1 MKNSKRF
8 HLGILPHVAM
18 FLAMLLTPLVQAQ
31 ELRTY
36 FVADPQ
42 GSPVIGTDAY
52 ANVVWS
58 EDYLPYGERRYR
70 SVSSGDNERWFTAAV
85 QNEDTGLVDLG
96 NRKYDPV
103 LGRFLSIDPVG
114 ASAEKPFSVNR
125 YAYANNNP
133 YRYVDPQGDVP
144 VDTIWDIGNVVYDLG
159 KVTVGWTIGNQALV
173 VEGLAD
179 AAIDTA
185 AMLIPYVPAGS
196 TKVARL
202 AAKEAKAT
210 ANAARAVPKIKPGSA
225 NGPTAAQRFPESV
238 RDAAK
243 AENLSATCVFCQ
255 RPGTGSQVDHAIPR
269 ARGGN
274 ATLDNAQLACP
285 HCNASKGAG
294 DFPKTPP
301 PGYTGPWP
309 PQ

>member
-18 FLAMLLTPLVQAQ
+18 FLAMLLTSLVQAQ

-36 FVADPQ
+36 FVTDPQ

-70 SVSSGDNERWFTAAV
+70 SVSSGDNERWFTGAV

-185 AMLIPYVPAGS
+185 AMLVPYVPAGS

-202 AAKEAKAT
+202 AAKETVAAANIAKKGKGGESAAAAVGRRAHSNYGIALGAKYDT
-210 ANAARAVPKIKPGSA
+210 KVTLPSGRKPDAVNWEEREVRELKPDNARAVRRGNRQVEGYKK
-225 NGPTAAQRFPESV
+225 EL
-238 RDAAK
+238 
-243 AENLSATCVFCQ
+243 ENL
-255 RPGTGSQVDHAIPR
+255 TGQPWKSFVDVY
-269 ARGGN
+269 RG
-274 ATLDNAQLACP
+274 
-285 HCNASKGAG
+285 SSR
-294 DFPKTPP
+294 
-301 PGYTGPWP
+301 
-309 PQ
+309 